1 LPGLFAYT
9 GERKM
14 ENIMHV
20 EKSQR
25 VVTFLNRREVDYL
38 DKMGKDA
45 LFSSGIKISRAKII
59 AWLVNFME
67 QLNIS
72 GKGIKSE
79 MDFKNR
85 MMDSIPPATQD
96 KSGGAR

>member
-1 LPGLFAYT
+1 
-9 GERKM
+9 M
-14 ENIMHV
+14 ENILHA

-59 AWLVNFME
+59 AWLVDFME

-79 MDFKNR
+79 RDFKNR
-85 MMDSIPPATQD
+85 LIESVPTCHGD